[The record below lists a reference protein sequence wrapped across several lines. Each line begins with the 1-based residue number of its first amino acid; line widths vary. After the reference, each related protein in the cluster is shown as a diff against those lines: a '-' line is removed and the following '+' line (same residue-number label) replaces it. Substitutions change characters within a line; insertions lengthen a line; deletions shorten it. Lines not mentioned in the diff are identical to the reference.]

1 MELEF
6 ILLRTLPKAIN
17 MCMELEVAPDVQ
29 FTKTDRVTFVT
40 GERLLGT
47 FIIRTNYIFETYGGQ
62 GIPDNLR
69 DTD

>member
-1 MELEF
+1 
-6 ILLRTLPKAIN
+6 